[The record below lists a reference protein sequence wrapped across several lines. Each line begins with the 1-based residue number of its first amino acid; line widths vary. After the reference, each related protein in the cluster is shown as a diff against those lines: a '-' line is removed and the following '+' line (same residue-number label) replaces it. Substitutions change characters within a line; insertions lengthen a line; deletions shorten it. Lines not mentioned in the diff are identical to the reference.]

1 MKKLHTEKRTF
12 LETLKGRSVLGDI
25 LLSYIGMNI
34 GNVKMFKYQPTK
46 TKLGYAFTFYEL

>member
-25 LLSYIGMNI
+25 LLSYIRTNI
-34 GNVKMFKYQPTK
+34 GNVKMFKYKPTK